1 MLHAEI
7 AAVYIGRKIGEK
19 YEKWQNGLIL
29 KLLSPG
35 QQRSRTAGGHLVR
48 CGYKLGLWLGGGGEK
63 SGDRGSVAAHG
74 GQYQGSPHNK
84 TCNCKQW
91 R

>member
-74 GQYQGSPHNK
+74 GQYQGSPGNE
-84 TCNCKQW
+84 TCNSKQ
-91 R
+91 